1 MQIGTIDRTPPP
13 FFRQGY
19 SALTK
24 VVFFSALA
32 VFLMAADR
40 RFAFVAPLRATIAT
54 ALQPAERALQ
64 VPLEMWRGGGD
75 YLRGLT
81 EARRA
86 ETAARER
93 LALQSER
100 AARADTLAAE
110 NKQLRALLDL
120 KPALAVRSVAAEVLY
135 EATDPYS
142 RKLFID
148 RGMTHG
154 LVAGAPVVNEAGVIG
169 QATRVYPLTSEVTL
183 LIDRDAAIPVL
194 NTRTQQRAVAFGGA
208 SPEVPME
215 LRFVP
220 VSADV
225 KAGDALVT
233 SGVDGVY
240 PPGLAV
246 ATVAS
251 VERPAEQG
259 YARILLTPAAPIEG
273 VRHLLVL
280 EPLSVQ
286 MPPRPDDTTAAAA
299 RGSKAAP

>member
-54 ALQPAERALQ
+54 ALQPAERVLQ

-81 EARRA
+81 DARRA

-93 LALQSER
+93 LAAQSER

-110 NKQLRALLDL
+110 NRQLRALLEL

-154 LVAGAPVVNEAGVIG
+154 LVAGAPVINEAGVIG

-240 PPGLAV
+240 PPGLPV
-246 ATVAS
+246 AAVAS

-259 YARILLTPAAPIEG
+259 YARIVLTPAAPIEG

-286 MPPRPDDTTAAAA
+286 MPPRPDEPTAP
-299 RGSKAAP
+299 RGKAAP

>member
-1 MQIGTIDRTPPP
+1 MQIGTLDRTPPP

-24 VVFFSALA
+24 LIFFAALA

-40 RFAFVAPLRATIAT
+40 RFAFVQPLRATIAT
-54 ALQPAERALQ
+54 ALQPAERVLQ
-64 VPLEMWRGGGD
+64 VPLEMWRGGSD
-75 YLRGLT
+75 YWRGLS
-81 EARRA
+81 EARRL
-86 ETAARER
+86 EREAREK

-100 AARADTLAAE
+100 AARADAIAAE
-110 NKQLRALLDL
+110 NRHLRALLEL

-148 RGMTHG
+148 RGATHG
-154 LVAGAPVVNEAGVIG
+154 VAAGAPVINEAGVVG

-194 NTRTQQRAVAFGGA
+194 NARTQQRAVAFGGA
-208 SPEVPME
+208 SATVPME

-220 VSADV
+220 VNADV
-225 KAGDALVT
+225 QVGDALVT
-233 SGVDGVY
+233 SGVDGVF
-240 PPGLAV
+240 PPGLPV
-246 ATVAS
+246 AQVAS
-251 VERPAEQG
+251 VERPADQG
-259 YARILLTPAAPIEG
+259 YARIVLTPAAALEG

-280 EPLSVQ
+280 EPLVLQ
-286 MPPRPDDTTAAAA
+286 MPPRPTSAPSTA
-299 RGSKAAP
+299 KAAP

>member
-24 VVFFSALA
+24 LVFFAALA

-40 RFAFVAPLRATIAT
+40 RFAFVQPLRAAIAT
-54 ALQPAERALQ
+54 VLQPAERALQ
-64 VPLEMWRGGGD
+64 VPLEMWRGGSD
-75 YLRGLT
+75 YWRGLT
-81 EARRA
+81 EARRL
-86 ETAARER
+86 EREAREQ

-100 AARADTLAAE
+100 AARADAIAAE
-110 NKQLRALLDL
+110 NRHLRALLDL
-120 KPALAVRSVAAEVLY
+120 KPALAVRSVSAEVLY

-148 RGMTHG
+148 RGATQG
-154 LVAGAPVVNEAGVIG
+154 VAAGAPVINEAGVVG

-208 SPEVPME
+208 SPTVPME

-220 VSADV
+220 VNADV
-225 KAGDALVT
+225 QAGDALVT
-233 SGVDGVY
+233 SGVDGVF
-240 PPGLAV
+240 PPGLPV
-246 ATVAS
+246 ARVAS
-251 VERPAEQG
+251 VERPADQG
-259 YARILLTPAAPIEG
+259 YARIVLSPAAAIEG

-280 EPLSVQ
+280 EPLALQ
-286 MPPRPDDTTAAAA
+286 MPPRPTPAPANA
-299 RGSKAAP
+299 KAAP

>member
-1 MQIGTIDRTPPP
+1 MQIGTLDRTPPP

-86 ETAARER
+86 EIAAREQ
-93 LALQSER
+93 LALQSAS

-110 NKQLRALLDL
+110 NRQLRALLNL

-154 LVAGAPVVNEAGVIG
+154 LVAGAPVINEAGVVG

-194 NTRTQQRAVAFGGA
+194 NTRTLQRAVAFGGA

-225 KAGDALVT
+225 KVGDTLVT

-240 PPGLAV
+240 PPGLPV
-246 ATVAS
+246 ARVVS

-259 YARILLTPAAPIEG
+259 YARIVLAPAAAIEG
-273 VRHLLVL
+273 ARHLLVL

-286 MPPRPDDTTAAAA
+286 MPPRPDESAAP
-299 RGSKAAP
+299 RGGKAAP

>member
-40 RFAFVAPLRATIAT
+40 RFAFVEPLRATIAT

-86 ETAARER
+86 ETALRER
-93 LALQSER
+93 LALQSAH

-110 NKQLRALLDL
+110 NRQLRALLEL

-142 RKLFID
+142 RKVFID

-154 LVAGAPVVNEAGVIG
+154 LVAGAPVINEAGVIG

-208 SPEVPME
+208 SPDVPME

-220 VSADV
+220 VGADV

-240 PPGLAV
+240 PPGLPVAAV
-246 ATVAS
+246 TS

-259 YARILLTPAAPIEG
+259 YARIVLTPAAPIEG

-286 MPPRPDDTTAAAA
+286 MPPRPDDSAAAA
-299 RGSKAAP
+299 RGGKVAP